1 MDKKKGLPKIEEL
14 AWQNFYETGEIG
26 AYLLYKELTKNEV
39 KHKPNKEK
47 TDNKNDWLLTDWF
60 R

>member
-26 AYLLYKELTKNEV
+26 AYLFYKELTKNED
-39 KHKPNKEK
+39 KQKPSKEK
-47 TDNKNDWLLTDWF
+47 TNNKND
-60 R
+60 

>member
-47 TDNKNDWLLTDWF
+47 TDNKND
-60 R
+60 